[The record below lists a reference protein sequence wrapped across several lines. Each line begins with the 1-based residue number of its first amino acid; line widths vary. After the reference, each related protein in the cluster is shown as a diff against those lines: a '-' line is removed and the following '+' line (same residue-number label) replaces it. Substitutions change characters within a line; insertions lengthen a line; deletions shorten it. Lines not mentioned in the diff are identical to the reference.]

1 MRHYNKGYLRDED
14 IAEVRERNR
23 IEDVVGGYVVLRE
36 DGPGALTGVCPWAV
50 ALHEDGVVNRITVR
64 PEFGTFHCLGCGEGG
79 SVIDFIMRVERADF
93 VRAVELLAARVG
105 FELTR
110 DEPKT
115 GG

>member
-1 MRHYNKGYLRDED
+1 VRYYDKGYLSDED
-14 IAEVRERNR
+14 IAEVRERNP
-23 IEDVVGGYVVLRE
+23 IEEVVAEYVVLRE

-64 PEFGTFHCLGCGEGG
+64 PKFGTFHCYGCGDGG
-79 SVIDFIMRVERADF
+79 LVIDFIMRIERVDF

-105 FELTR
+105 FELIR
-110 DEPKT
+110 D